1 LCVGGDGN
9 PVRNYKN
16 PVVHPHMIHTVWASD
31 RQQFLTLRMW
41 SRENFGKSHG
51 SGSKWIVVNG
61 SAWTSFGKHYQRG
74 VAFLNQRAA
83 MLARLTWG

>member
-16 PVVHPHMIHTVWASD
+16 PVVHLHMIHTVWASD

-51 SGSKWIVVNG
+51 SGAKWIVVNDPN
-61 SAWTSFGKHYQRG
+61 WLTKHYRRG
-74 VAFLNQRAA
+74 VAFVNQRAA

>member
-1 LCVGGDGN
+1 MCVGGDGN

-31 RQQFLTLRMW
+31 RQQFLALRLW

-51 SGSKWIVVNG
+51 PGAKWIVVNDPY
-61 SAWTSFGKHYQRG
+61 WLNKTYLRG

>member
-1 LCVGGDGN
+1 
-9 PVRNYKN
+9 
-16 PVVHPHMIHTVWASD
+16 MIHTVWASD

-51 SGSKWIVVNG
+51 SGAKWIVVNDPN
-61 SAWTSFGKHYQRG
+61 WLTKHYRRG
-74 VAFLNQRAA
+74 VAFVNQRAA